1 MESAACAVSSGGG
14 GRRRTTPTTTAAAA
28 LATVQSRPDRDDFV
42 VGRTGEFPTLDFART
57 F

>member
-14 GRRRTTPTTTAAAA
+14 GRRRTTPTTAAAA

-42 VGRTGEFPTLDFART
+42 VVGRTGEFPTLDFART

>member
-14 GRRRTTPTTTAAAA
+14 GRRRTTPTTTAAA